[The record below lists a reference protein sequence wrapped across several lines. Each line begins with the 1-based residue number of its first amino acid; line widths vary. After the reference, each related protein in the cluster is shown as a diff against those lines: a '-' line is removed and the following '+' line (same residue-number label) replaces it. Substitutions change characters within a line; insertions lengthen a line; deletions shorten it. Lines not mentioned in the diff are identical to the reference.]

1 MKQLSRH
8 LTFANV
14 VSCIALFLAL
24 GGAAVAAKTAVV
36 RTQNIANGAVT
47 TPKLRSGAVVTKK
60 LRNGAVRTAKLRNR
74 AVTGAKIAE
83 ATIGGNKLAN
93 GAVRSKQLGGGV
105 VTEAKLKAGAVSAG
119 KLTADFLSQLVRNV
133 TYRSELTGEDS
144 EDSKSV
150 TALCPEGK
158 FAIGG
163 GARLG
168 GTLKSVALTGSN
180 PFVDGSGNRTGWSA
194 FAHET
199 GEGQTDSW
207 SLEAFAVCAE
217 L

>member
-1 MKQLSRH
+1 MKQLRKH

-14 VSCIALFLAL
+14 MSCAALFLAL
-24 GGAAVAAKTAVV
+24 GGAAYAAKGKV
-36 RTQNIANGAVT
+36 RTKDLSNGVVTTSKLHNGAVT
-47 TPKLRSGAVVTKK
+47 TPKLR
-60 LRNGAVRTAKLRNR
+60 NR
-74 AVTGAKIAE
+74 AVTGGKIA
-83 ATIGGNKLAN
+83 AGSVGTSQLAN
-93 GAVRSKQLGGGV
+93 AAVRSKQLGGGV
-105 VTEAKLKAGAVSAG
+105 VTEAKLKAGAVSAS
-119 KLTADFLSQLVRNV
+119 KLTSDFLSQLVRNV
-133 TYRSELTGEDS
+133 AYRSELTGEDS

-158 FAIGG
+158 FAIAG

-168 GTLKSVALTGSN
+168 GELKSVALTGSN

-199 GEGQTDSW
+199 GEGQTEAW